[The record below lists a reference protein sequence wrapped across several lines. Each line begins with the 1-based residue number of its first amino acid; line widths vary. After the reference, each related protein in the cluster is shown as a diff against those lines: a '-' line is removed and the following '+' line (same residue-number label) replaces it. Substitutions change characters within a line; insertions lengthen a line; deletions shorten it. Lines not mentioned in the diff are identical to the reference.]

1 MLVFPAET
9 SVKGG
14 LRPPPQAVETLD
26 PRFGPKRMS
35 SKRSRP
41 LQGHLICI

>member
-1 MLVFPAET
+1 MLVFRAEAG
-9 SVKGG
+9 VKGG

-41 LQGHLICI
+41 LQGHLVRI